1 MKDIYKLFH
10 RGNLPHIFPEDTPIF
25 ITYNL
30 TLNSP
35 DKLKQ
40 LLNNKKKIYY
50 TNNKLTYDQVYKFEF
65 LLFDLY
71 DQYLSKKVSPCW
83 LMQPDLAD
91 IVFDSLIFGNTK
103 FYKLHCFCIMPNHVH
118 VLLTL
123 KKKDNVSHFLLYIMQ
138 NHKRFTA
145 RKCNQILD
153 RTGQFWH
160 REYFDHYCRSDE
172 EYNSIVWYILNNPVK
187 AKLIENWQEWKYT
200 WIDKSLKDNI
210 EF

>member
-40 LLNNKKKIYY
+40 LLNNKKKTYY
-50 TNNKLTYDQVYKFEF
+50 TNNKLTYDQVCKFEF

-71 DQYLSKKVSPCW
+71 DQYLSKNVSPYW

-123 KKKDNVSHFLLYIMQ
+123 KKKDNVSHSLPYIMQ

-160 REYFDHYCRSDE
+160 REYFDHYCRSEE

>member
-40 LLNNKKKIYY
+40 LLNNKKKTYY
-50 TNNKLTYDQVYKFEF
+50 TNNKLTYDQVCKFEF

-71 DQYLSKKVSPCW
+71 DQYLSKNVSPYW

-123 KKKDNVSHFLLYIMQ
+123 KKKDNVSHSLPYIMQ

-145 RKCNQILD
+145 KKCNQILD

-160 REYFDHYCRSDE
+160 REYFDHYCRSEE

>member
-1 MKDIYKLFH
+1 MKDVYKLFH

-40 LLNNKKKIYY
+40 LLNNKKKTYY

-71 DQYLSKKVSPCW
+71 DQYLSRKVSPRW

-123 KKKDNVSHFLLYIMQ
+123 KKKDNVSHSLPYIMQ

-153 RTGQFWH
+153 RTSQFWH
-160 REYFDHYCRSDE
+160 REYFDHYCRSEE